1 MDISIYLRD
10 LRVFLILWFSQSLSQ
25 IGSAMTALALVIYAY
40 RETGSATAV
49 TLLTASAAIPYT
61 LVSFFAGP
69 LVDRLPKKAL
79 MLTADSAAACCTLA
93 VLLLHAA
100 DRLEIPF
107 LYGINFGI
115 GLANAF
121 QRPAS
126 NVAVTLLVKPEYY
139 TRVGGFQS
147 LADSVQAVA
156 APLGAATLLAFG
168 GLASVLAVDLAAFVF
183 AFAALALAVLVPERR
198 PADSGAFRFF
208 AECREG
214 WRFLRRNRP
223 LLTLLVFMAQVNLL
237 ASLSYFSILP
247 AMILARTGGSELML
261 GIVNA
266 VIGAGG
272 IAGGCLVA
280 LLPPPRNR
288 VRVIFL
294 GCAVSFLAGDPF
306 FAAGRSLAF
315 WIPAALLGN
324 LPLPFVIACDLAIFR
339 AKVPVAMQGRIFA
352 LRSALQF
359 GTMPL
364 GYLAGGLLADRV
376 FEPFMAGGS
385 AGAKLLEHIVGGGPG
400 SGMAVMFLL
409 SGTAGVAASLLFCR
423 VRGLASLNAPEQFTA
438 ENPGR
443 DLA

>member
-93 VLLLHAA
+93 VLLLYAA

-156 APLGAATLLAFG
+156 APLGAVTLLAFG

-183 AFAALALAVLVPERR
+183 AFAALALAVPVPERR

-385 AGAKLLEHIVGGGPG
+385 AGAKLLEYIVGGGPG

>member
-183 AFAALALAVLVPERR
+183 AFAALALAVPVPERR

-306 FAAGRSLAF
+306 FATGRSLAF

-339 AKVPVAMQGRIFA
+339 AKVPVAMQWRIFA

>member
-147 LADSVQAVA
+147 LADLVQAVA

-183 AFAALALAVLVPERR
+183 AFAALALAVPVPERR

-223 LLTLLVFMAQVNLL
+223 LLTLLIFMAQVNLL

-306 FAAGRSLAF
+306 FAAGRSLVF

>member
-49 TLLTASAAIPYT
+49 TLLPASAAIPYT

-93 VLLLHAA
+93 VLLLYAA

-183 AFAALALAVLVPERR
+183 AFAALALAVPVPERR

-272 IAGGCLVA
+272 ITGGCLVA

>member
-93 VLLLHAA
+93 VLLLYAA

-183 AFAALALAVLVPERR
+183 AFAALALAVPVPERR

-223 LLTLLVFMAQVNLL
+223 LLTLLIFMAQVNLL

-306 FAAGRSLAF
+306 FATGRSLAF

>member
-183 AFAALALAVLVPERR
+183 AFAALALAVPVPERR

-223 LLTLLVFMAQVNLL
+223 LLTLLIFMAQVNLL

-306 FAAGRSLAF
+306 FAAGRSLVF

-423 VRGLASLNAPEQFTA
+423 VRGLASLNALEQFTA

>member
-183 AFAALALAVLVPERR
+183 AFAALALAVPVPERR

-237 ASLSYFSILP
+237 ASLSYFSI
-247 AMILARTGGSELML
+247 
-261 GIVNA
+261 
-266 VIGAGG
+266 
-272 IAGGCLVA
+272 
-280 LLPPPRNR
+280 
-288 VRVIFL
+288 
-294 GCAVSFLAGDPF
+294 
-306 FAAGRSLAF
+306 
-315 WIPAALLGN
+315 
-324 LPLPFVIACDLAIFR
+324 FR
-339 AKVPVAMQGRIFA
+339 P
-352 LRSALQF
+352 
-359 GTMPL
+359 
-364 GYLAGGLLADRV
+364 
-376 FEPFMAGGS
+376 
-385 AGAKLLEHIVGGGPG
+385 
-400 SGMAVMFLL
+400 
-409 SGTAGVAASLLFCR
+409 
-423 VRGLASLNAPEQFTA
+423 
-438 ENPGR
+438 
-443 DLA
+443 